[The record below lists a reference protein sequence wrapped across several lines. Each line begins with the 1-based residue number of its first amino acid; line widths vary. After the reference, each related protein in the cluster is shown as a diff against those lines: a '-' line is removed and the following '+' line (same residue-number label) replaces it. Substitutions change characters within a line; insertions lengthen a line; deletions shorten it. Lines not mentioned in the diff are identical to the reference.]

1 MVTVGVNRACVSVSG
16 QTVCL
21 GGPERTC
28 YKIAYFHDVSS
39 RVAFREACQACEMD
53 GGSLLSIE
61 SQAEQRDIENLLQ
74 VCQTRSSSFP
84 HHPLILLL
92 LFSTSSSSSHLPPV

>member
-1 MVTVGVNRACVSVSG
+1 MLSAG

-21 GGPERTC
+21 GVPRRSC

-39 RVAFREACQACEMD
+39 RVAFAEASQVCEMD

-61 SQAEQRDIENLLQ
+61 NLREQRDIENLLQ
-74 VCQTRSSSFP
+74 VSP
-84 HHPLILLL
+84 
-92 LFSTSSSSSHLPPV
+92 